1 MVLSFKVPG
10 NPELSVHLSV
20 LKQDTSNHLHSRLGQ
35 PLGSVIFSEL
45 KFPKDSSDGSS
56 QSLD

>member
-20 LKQDTSNHLHSRLGQ
+20 LKQGTSNHLHSRLGQ
-35 PLGSVIFSEL
+35 PLRFRYLLRAQVSEGL
-45 KFPKDSSDGSS
+45 I
-56 QSLD
+56 

>member
-20 LKQDTSNHLHSRLGQ
+20 LKQDASHHLHSRLGQ
-35 PLGSVIFSEL
+35 PLRPYYLLRAQV
-45 KFPKDSSDGSS
+45 S
-56 QSLD
+56 QGLI